1 MAFTCRYFDSSYHDI
16 TDYYLG
22 PNDVPLYKSN
32 DNFAPVIHFFTAE
45 ISFSCP
51 ETFVLGN
58 TIQIL
63 GPSIGQTFVIKKI
76 SKNYQTRKTYLYCE
90 HRLCKLKDYYI
101 TKTNLDTA
109 IKTTAN
115 EAYYKFRDNRY
126 DSMPTYDY
134 SNMSL
139 LWVIEKMFVDA
150 GVTGYVFSD
159 AGDVAINIGG
169 TDYNFEHIVLD
180 YAMFWTIN
188 QNATKDLDP
197 NYNITYWDFIQAVCS
212 FWGFTFFED
221 KNQIIMKAMGTL
233 TTVVPAD
240 SYLADYIETESVN
253 KGETALTDIWWT
265 GLIHEYYESSTNY
278 NIDANLNT
286 DTVNPTT
293 FQWYN
298 NLRFLMRSLAIGAGA
313 GDVTGAYVD
322 FITNASGL
330 TNNFI
335 KVSIENDY
343 VEKEYLFFDQS
354 ILSDEYYGNEVI
366 LNVAESSLKVIY
378 KDFS

>member
-1 MAFTCRYFDSSYHDI
+1 
-16 TDYYLG
+16 
-22 PNDVPLYKSN
+22 
-32 DNFAPVIHFFTAE
+32 
-45 ISFSCP
+45 
-51 ETFVLGN
+51 
-58 TIQIL
+58 
-63 GPSIGQTFVIKKI
+63 
-76 SKNYQTRKTYLYCE
+76 
-90 HRLCKLKDYYI
+90 
-101 TKTNLDTA
+101 
-109 IKTTAN
+109 
-115 EAYYKFRDNRY
+115 
-126 DSMPTYDY
+126 
-134 SNMSL
+134 
-139 LWVIEKMFVDA
+139 
-150 GVTGYVFSD
+150 
-159 AGDVAINIGG
+159 
-169 TDYNFEHIVLD
+169 
-180 YAMFWTIN
+180 
-188 QNATKDLDP
+188 
-197 NYNITYWDFIQAVCS
+197 
-212 FWGFTFFED
+212 
-221 KNQIIMKAMGTL
+221 MKAMGTL

-240 SYLADYIETESVN
+240 SYLDDYIETESVN

-298 NLRFLMRSLAIGAGA
+298 NLRFLMRSLAIAAGA
-313 GDVTGAYVD
+313 GDVSGAYVD

-343 VEKEYLFFDQS
+343 VKKEYLFFDQS